1 MCGSFQKTVSN
12 PCDSHIARH
21 ERDDSLALQTKSI
34 CQRTGRKQQIRT
46 VRSELPSNPLGL
58 PMMLS
63 GTNSTERRKTEQ
75 QSKQITEHTAKIQER
90 RNSRTVPRKS
100 ASHNANNQHER
111 SDMNGM
117 LHVGGNNDS
126 SRRNTKIVR
135 KKCASNRTSNGD
147 PIIHR
152 PSSLNGLLQIGG
164 NGFVKK

>member
-63 GTNSTERRKTEQ
+63 GTNSMERQKTEQ
-75 QSKQITEHTAKIQER
+75 QSKQITEYESDDACRFWKT
-90 RNSRTVPRKS
+90 NSRALYFSKIIAHLYFGT
-100 ASHNANNQHER
+100 
-111 SDMNGM
+111 
-117 LHVGGNNDS
+117 
-126 SRRNTKIVR
+126 NT
-135 KKCASNRTSNGD
+135 T
-147 PIIHR
+147 IIHTR
-152 PSSLNGLLQIGG
+152 DMFTTCALSIFFQ
-164 NGFVKK
+164 